1 MEHIRGDRKGFF
13 RAVDGSVEAGLIS
26 YVDAEPDRMIIDHT
40 EVAGHYS
47 GEGVGKLLVVT
58 LAEYAREHAVGCMV
72 LGNSGKPRSMLRELK
87 QLLPQVDFHMEEYKG

>member
-1 MEHIRGDRKGFF
+1 MKMEHIRGDRKGFF

-58 LAEYAREHAVGCMV
+58 LAEYARANSRKVIPLCSFARAVFDKMRGIRDV
-72 LGNSGKPRSMLRELK
+72 LVR
-87 QLLPQVDFHMEEYKG
+87 